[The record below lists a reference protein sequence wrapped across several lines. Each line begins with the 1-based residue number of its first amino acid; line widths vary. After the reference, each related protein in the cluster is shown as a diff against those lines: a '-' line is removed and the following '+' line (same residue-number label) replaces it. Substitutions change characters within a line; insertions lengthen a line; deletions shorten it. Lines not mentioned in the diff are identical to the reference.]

1 MRADAARNRI
11 AILKAARLLITTDGP
26 ETGMDEI
33 AAAAGVAVGTLYR
46 HFPTKTDLIG
56 AVMAETSARIVA
68 RLEAAVARVE
78 ARESAAVAE
87 IEALFR
93 YVGVDG
99 AHDRTLRQVAAGLGA
114 YRPVALE
121 VPARRLLS
129 TLVTAAHAD
138 GALRRDLNVDDLGLL
153 MATMPGPEVD
163 ADARERWVAL
173 VWRGLLS

>member
-1 MRADAARNRI
+1 MRADALRNRT
-11 AILKAARLLITTDGP
+11 AILNAARLLVTTDGP

-46 HFPTKTDLIG
+46 HFPTKTALVG
-56 AVMAETSARIVA
+56 AVMAETSAQIVA
-68 RLEAAVARVE
+68 RLEAAVTRVE
-78 ARESAAVAE
+78 TGESHAVAE
-87 IEALFR
+87 VAGLFA

-121 VPARRLLS
+121 IPARRLLS
-129 TLVTAAHAD
+129 TLVDAAHD
-138 GALRRDLNVDDLGLL
+138 EGGLRRDVSVDDLGLL

-163 ADARERWVAL
+163 APARERWVAL
-173 VWRGLLS
+173 VWRGLVS